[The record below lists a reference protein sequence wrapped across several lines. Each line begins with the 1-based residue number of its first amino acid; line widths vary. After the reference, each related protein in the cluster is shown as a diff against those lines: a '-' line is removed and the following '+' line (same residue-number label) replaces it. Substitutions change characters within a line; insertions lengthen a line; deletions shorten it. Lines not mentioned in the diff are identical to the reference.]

1 MNTTKEETSKYPLL
15 LDTVAKKL
23 FKNKNIGKEYT
34 SRIISYI
41 LKEDFN
47 TIYNN
52 IKLISEEIS
61 FSSKLINSK
70 TDIMLEDNS
79 ILVDVEINYFNGP
92 TRSIQMDSYVYQLF
106 LNQITSYKKYS
117 NIKKVIQIIIE
128 DNDYFHKNDFV
139 YNIAFMDK
147 KHHLEENDNIERFR
161 INLDYLS
168 KLSYNNIR
176 NDGLAYLLYP
186 FVCGYDKLDIIYD
199 DLYKDDEFMKKVID
213 EAKKITND
221 VPFKL
226 YFPLTAEE
234 VRKMDEE
241 YFIKQ
246 GIEKGIKKGTEKKQK
261 EMILK
266 MYQENIPIETISKIS
281 SLSISE
287 VEEIINEKA

>member
-1 MNTTKEETSKYPLL
+1 MTITKEKQKYPLL
-15 LDTVAKKL
+15 IDTVAKKL

-41 LKEDFN
+41 LKEDYE
-47 TIYNN
+47 TIFNN

-117 NIKKVIQIIIE
+117 NVRKVIQIIIE

-199 DLYKDDEFMKKVID
+199 DLYKDDEFMRKVID
-213 EAKKITND
+213 EAKRITKDNTM
-221 VPFKL
+221 KL

-246 GIEKGIKKGTEKKQK
+246 GIEEGIEKGTLNTKYDIVMNMYNDNMPIKTIAKYLNLSTNEVEKIIKEKK
-261 EMILK
+261 
-266 MYQENIPIETISKIS
+266 
-281 SLSISE
+281 
-287 VEEIINEKA
+287 